1 MWGGRREE
9 RGEGGTRTKVGGMR
23 AAAKGKSEIE
33 GGRIEER
40 IVRREMGGGGRKEE
54 RGEKRRYKE
63 GRGECEVRGGK
74 KKEIGEKRREGE
86 EGGKKKDREVRE

>member
-1 MWGGRREE
+1 
-9 RGEGGTRTKVGGMR
+9 MR

-33 GGRIEER
+33 GGRIGER

-63 GRGECEVRGGK
+63 GRGE
-74 KKEIGEKRREGE
+74 REE
-86 EGGKKKDREVRE
+86 